1 MKEAMFRVCD
11 EIRSIATVDGA
22 ILLDI
27 RHGQILGLNRMGSA
41 IFQMLKRGLEPPQI
55 AAEITR
61 EFGTNVAE
69 VQADVLEFI
78 ENLQKHA
85 VLDVC

>member
-1 MKEAMFRVCD
+1 VKEAMFRISKA
-11 EIRSIATVDGA
+11 IRSTATEDGA

-41 IFQMLKRGLEPPQI
+41 IFQMLKRGLEPSQI
-55 AAEITR
+55 VAEISG

-78 ENLQKHA
+78 ESLQKHD
-85 VLDVC
+85 VLEAP

>member
-1 MKEAMFRVCD
+1 MREAMFRVSD
-11 EIRSIATVDGA
+11 AIRSTATVDGA

-41 IFQMLKRGLEPPQI
+41 IFQMLTCGLEPPQI
-55 AAEITR
+55 AAENSR

-78 ENLQKHA
+78 ENLQRHD
-85 VLDVC
+85 VLDIC

>member
-1 MKEAMFRVCD
+1 MKEAMFRVSD
-11 EIRSIATVDGA
+11 TIRSTATEDGA
-22 ILLDI
+22 IVLDI

-55 AAEITR
+55 VAEISR
-61 EFGTNVAE
+61 ESGTNVAE

-78 ENLQKHA
+78 GNLQKHD
-85 VLDVC
+85 VLKAG

>member
-1 MKEAMFRVCD
+1 MREAMFRVSD
-11 EIRSIATVDGA
+11 AIRSTVTVDGA

-41 IFQMLKRGLEPPQI
+41 IFQMLKCGLEPPQI
-55 AAEITR
+55 AAAISR
-61 EFGTNVAE
+61 EFGTNVAA

-78 ENLQKHA
+78 ENLQKHD

>member
-1 MKEAMFRVCD
+1 MKEAMFRVSD
-11 EIRSIATVDGA
+11 SIRSTATADGA

-41 IFQMLKRGLEPPQI
+41 IFQMLQRGLEPPQI
-55 AAEITR
+55 AAEISR
-61 EFGTNVAE
+61 EFGTSVGP

-78 ENLQKHA
+78 ENLQKHD
-85 VLDVC
+85 VLKAG